1 MMNLY
6 KDRKEVMRDADAM
19 GLDVNADDI
28 RINWYSIGLILGFI
42 SNLALS

>member
-28 RINWYSIGLILGFI
+28 RIN
-42 SNLALS
+42 